1 MLSTMRDKNRQRLEK
16 AGAVLFALIVWQ
28 IASLMLGQELLLV
41 SPIKVV
47 QRLLSL
53 CAVPD
58 FWDSIGFSFVRIME
72 GFFTALLAGTVLAVA
87 AGRFHLVDVLLWPF
101 MAAIKATP
109 VASFIILC
117 LVWLNSAS
125 LSVFIAFLM
134 VLPII
139 YTNMLE
145 GITNTDKKLL
155 EMADVFHIGLF
166 RRIHYIYLPQ
176 LMPYF
181 LAACCQKIGH
191 ELRQVDIMNSAKQAD
206 VKHIGHLQQFFI
218 RIGDALQH
226 VGIDDRQHHQ
236 KCNKYRQAG

>member
-87 AGRFHLVDVLLWPF
+87 AGRFHLVDVLLWPVYGSHKSPPRGFLYHF
-101 MAAIKATP
+101 MPGLAEFSQLVCIYCISDGAA
-109 VASFIILC
+109 
-117 LVWLNSAS
+117 
-125 LSVFIAFLM
+125 
-134 VLPII
+134 
-139 YTNMLE
+139 
-145 GITNTDKKLL
+145 D
-155 EMADVFHIGLF
+155 
-166 RRIHYIYLPQ
+166 
-176 LMPYF
+176 
-181 LAACCQKIGH
+181 
-191 ELRQVDIMNSAKQAD
+191 
-206 VKHIGHLQQFFI
+206 HLY
-218 RIGDALQH
+218 QH
-226 VGIDDRQHHQ
+226 AGGHHQ
-236 KCNKYRQAG
+236 YG